1 MFPINA
7 IIDSLAKVIV
17 FSKSMNKIIAKAST
31 KYKFLLVPIVAI
43 VKAL

>member
-1 MFPINA
+1 
-7 IIDSLAKVIV
+7 
-17 FSKSMNKIIAKAST
+17 MNKIIAKAST